1 MDEIELHIE
10 ELILYGFKHADRQ
23 RIAEAVQEELT
34 RLLKE
39 NKLPEIFERHGEHPH
54 IHGGPLVIHTGER
67 PEATGGGIGQALYQ
81 GIAGNSKK
89 ENRE

>member
-23 RIAEAVQEELT
+23 RIAEALQEELT

-39 NKLPEIFERHGEHPH
+39 NKLPEIFEQQGEHPH
-54 IHGGPLVIHTGER
+54 LNGGSLVIHTGER
-67 PEATGGGIGQALYQ
+67 PEAAGAGIGQAVYQ
-81 GIAGNSKK
+81 GIAGNQEK